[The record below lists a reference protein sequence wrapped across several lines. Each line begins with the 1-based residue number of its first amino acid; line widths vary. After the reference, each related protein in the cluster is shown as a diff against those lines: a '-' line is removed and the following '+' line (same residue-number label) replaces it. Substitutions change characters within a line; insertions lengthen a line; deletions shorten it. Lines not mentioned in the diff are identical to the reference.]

1 MKILIGVSGS
11 ISAYKA
17 LDVVRGLTKN
27 GHEVKVIV
35 TSGATKFVVPE
46 VFLYLGALELF
57 KPEDDFKYP
66 SSYKEVDKLERNPIL
81 HIDLAR
87 WADQFAIL
95 PLSANTLSSLNQGS
109 ANDLLTSVFLATN
122 DETPIVLYPAMNQSM
137 LKNPLVQRN
146 LNSLRESLSNVYVIE
161 PDSGLLA
168 CGEEGSGKLPD
179 VDKIIETLPFINTH
193 KKRPVNKP
201 VNKKVLITTGATI
214 SPLDPVRF
222 LTNSSSGLT
231 GFYLAREALKEG
243 LQVKVIAGKA
253 ATSKLEYLNVFPNF
267 EVQRV
272 VSPSEMSRAVLKSL
286 DIYNLYISSA
296 AIGDIEFVQDQNKIK
311 KANIKDN
318 LPIKQS
324 PDILAQV
331 LKEKPQALKTVG
343 FAAETDLSFKVLNE
357 KWERKPVDLLVGTK
371 VHNGLTSESSEVS
384 GFSNDSAY
392 YSFMENKEVTFE
404 GSLSKKSLAQ
414 KILQRFLRD

>member
-46 VFLYLGALELF
+46 VFLYLGALEVF

-146 LNSLRESLSNVYVIE
+146 LNS
-161 PDSGLLA
+161 
-168 CGEEGSGKLPD
+168 
-179 VDKIIETLPFINTH
+179 
-193 KKRPVNKP
+193 
-201 VNKKVLITTGATI
+201 
-214 SPLDPVRF
+214 
-222 LTNSSSGLT
+222 
-231 GFYLAREALKEG
+231 
-243 LQVKVIAGKA
+243 
-253 ATSKLEYLNVFPNF
+253 
-267 EVQRV
+267 
-272 VSPSEMSRAVLKSL
+272 
-286 DIYNLYISSA
+286 
-296 AIGDIEFVQDQNKIK
+296 
-311 KANIKDN
+311 
-318 LPIKQS
+318 
-324 PDILAQV
+324 
-331 LKEKPQALKTVG
+331 
-343 FAAETDLSFKVLNE
+343 
-357 KWERKPVDLLVGTK
+357 
-371 VHNGLTSESSEVS
+371 
-384 GFSNDSAY
+384 
-392 YSFMENKEVTFE
+392 
-404 GSLSKKSLAQ
+404 
-414 KILQRFLRD
+414 

>member
-46 VFLYLGALELF
+46 VFLYLGALEVF
-57 KPEDDFKYP
+57 KSGDDFKYP
-66 SSYKEVDKLERNPIL
+66 SSYKEGNKVERNPIL

-87 WADQFAIL
+87 WADQFVIL
-95 PLSANTLSSLNQGS
+95 PLSANTLSSLSQGV
-109 ANDLLTSVFLATN
+109 ANDLLTSAFLAV
-122 DETPIVLYPAMNQSM
+122 DKKTPIVLYPAMNQSM
-137 LKNPLVQRN
+137 LQNPLVQRN
-146 LNSLRESLSNVYVIE
+146 LNLLKVSLSNITVIE

-168 CGEEGSGKLPD
+168 CGEEGKGKLPD
-179 VDKIIETLPFINTH
+179 VDKIIETLPYIKLH
-193 KKRPVNKP
+193 ERSK
-201 VNKKVLITTGATI
+201 NKKILITTGATI

-253 ATSKLEYLNVFPNF
+253 ATSKLEYLSVFPNF
-267 EVQRV
+267 EIQRV
-272 VSPSEMSRAVLKSL
+272 VSPSEMSCAVLKSL
-286 DIYNLYISSA
+286 EIYNLYISSA
-296 AIGDIEFVQDQNKIK
+296 AIGDIEFIQDRKKIK
-311 KANIKDN
+311 KANIKDS

-331 LKEKPQALKTVG
+331 LKEKPKTLKTVG

-371 VHNGLTSESSEVS
+371 VHNGLTPECSEVS
-384 GFSNDSAY
+384 GFSNDSAR
-392 YSFMENKEVTFE
+392 YSFMENKEITFE

>member
-17 LDVVRGLTKN
+17 LDVVRGLTKS

-46 VFLYLGALELF
+46 VFLYLGALEVF
-57 KPEDDFKYP
+57 KSGDDFKYP
-66 SSYKEVDKLERNPIL
+66 SSYKEGNKLERNPIL

-87 WADQFAIL
+87 WADQFVIL
-95 PLSANTLSSLNQGS
+95 PLSANTLSSLSQGL
-109 ANDLLTSVFLATN
+109 ANDLLTSVFLAVDN
-122 DETPIVLYPAMNQSM
+122 KTPIVLYPAMNQSM
-137 LKNPLVQRN
+137 LQNPLVQRN
-146 LNSLRESLSNVYVIE
+146 LNLLKTSLSNIFIVG

-168 CGEEGSGKLPD
+168 CGEEGKGKLPD
-179 VDKIIETLPFINTH
+179 VDKIIETLPFINIH
-193 KKRPVNKP
+193 KKSSRD
-201 VNKKVLITTGATI
+201 KKILITTGATI

-231 GFYLAREALKEG
+231 GFYLAREALKG
-243 LQVKVIAGKA
+243 GHQVKVIAGKA
-253 ATSKLEYLNVFPNF
+253 ATSKLEYLNIFSNF
-267 EVQRV
+267 EMQRV
-272 VSPSEMSRAVLKSL
+272 VSPSEMSTAVLKSL
-286 DIYNLYISSA
+286 EIYNLYISSA
-296 AIGDIEFVQDQNKIK
+296 AIGDIEFIQDRKKIK
-311 KANIKDN
+311 KANIKES

-331 LKEKPQALKTVG
+331 LKDKPTTLKTVG

-357 KWERKPVDLLVGTK
+357 KWERKKVDLLVGTK
-371 VHNGLTSESSEVS
+371 VHNGLTSDCSHLT
-384 GFSNDSAY
+384 GFSTDSAH
-392 YSFMENKEVTFE
+392 YSFMENKKITFE
-404 GSLSKKSLAQ
+404 GVLSKNSLAQ

>member
-46 VFLYLGALELF
+46 VFLYLGALEVF
-57 KPEDDFKYP
+57 KSEDDFKYP

-122 DETPIVLYPAMNQSM
+122 EETPIVLYPAMNQSM

-179 VDKIIETLPFINTH
+179 VDKIIETLPFINIH
-193 KKRPVNKP
+193 KKRPVD
-201 VNKKVLITTGATI
+201 KKVLITTGATI

-404 GSLSKKSLAQ
+404 GPLSKKSLAQ

>member
-46 VFLYLGALELF
+46 VFLYLGALEVF
-57 KPEDDFKYP
+57 KSGDDFKYP
-66 SSYKEVDKLERNPIL
+66 SSYKEGNKVERNPIL

-87 WADQFAIL
+87 WADQFVIL
-95 PLSANTLSSLNQGS
+95 PLSANTLSSLSQGV
-109 ANDLLTSVFLATN
+109 ANDLLTSAFLAV
-122 DETPIVLYPAMNQSM
+122 DKKTPIVLYPAMNQSM
-137 LKNPLVQRN
+137 LQNPLVQRN
-146 LNSLRESLSNVYVIE
+146 LNLLKVSLSNITVIE

-168 CGEEGSGKLPD
+168 CGEEGKGKLPD
-179 VDKIIETLPFINTH
+179 VDKIIETLPYIKLH
-193 KKRPVNKP
+193 ERSK
-201 VNKKVLITTGATI
+201 NKKILITTGATI

-253 ATSKLEYLNVFPNF
+253 ATSKLEYLSVFPNF
-267 EVQRV
+267 EIQRV
-272 VSPSEMSRAVLKSL
+272 VSPSEMSCAVLKSL
-286 DIYNLYISSA
+286 EIYNLYISSA
-296 AIGDIEFVQDQNKIK
+296 AIGDIEFIQDRKKIK
-311 KANIKDN
+311 KANIKDS

-331 LKEKPQALKTVG
+331 LKEKPKTLKTVG

-371 VHNGLTSESSEVS
+371 VHNGLTPECSEVS
-384 GFSNDSAY
+384 GFSNDSAR
-392 YSFMENKEVTFE
+392 YSFMENKEITFE

-414 KILQRFLRD
+414 KILQRFLCD

>member
-46 VFLYLGALELF
+46 VFLYLGALEVF
-57 KPEDDFKYP
+57 KSGDDFKYP
-66 SSYKEVDKLERNPIL
+66 SSYKEGNKVERNPIL

-87 WADQFAIL
+87 WADQFVIL
-95 PLSANTLSSLNQGS
+95 PLSANTLSSLSQGV
-109 ANDLLTSVFLATN
+109 ANDLLTSAFLAV
-122 DETPIVLYPAMNQSM
+122 DKKTPIVLYPAMNQSM
-137 LKNPLVQRN
+137 LQNPLVQRN
-146 LNSLRESLSNVYVIE
+146 LNLLKVSLSNITVIE

-168 CGEEGSGKLPD
+168 CGEEGKGKLPD
-179 VDKIIETLPFINTH
+179 VDKIIETLPYIKLH
-193 KKRPVNKP
+193 KRSKD
-201 VNKKVLITTGATI
+201 KKILITTGATI

-231 GFYLAREALKEG
+231 GFYLAREALQEG

-253 ATSKLEYLNVFPNF
+253 ATSKLEYLSVFPNF
-267 EVQRV
+267 EIQRV
-272 VSPSEMSRAVLKSL
+272 VSPSEMSLAVLKSL

-296 AIGDIEFVQDQNKIK
+296 AIGDIEFIQDRNKIK
-311 KANIKDN
+311 KANIKDS

-331 LKEKPQALKTVG
+331 LKGKPKTLKTVG

-371 VHNGLTSESSEVS
+371 VHNGLTPECSEVS
-384 GFSNDSAY
+384 GFSNDSAH
-392 YSFMENKEVTFE
+392 YSFMENKEITFE